1 MSAIY
6 QVTDGVAVITMNNPP
21 VNGLSYANRVGIAD
35 GLNQALADNAVQAV
49 VLTGAGRAFS
59 AGADISELDSPKA
72 LAEPN
77 LLSLI
82 LACENASKPVVAALH
97 SVAMGGGL
105 EFDACEM
112 SAAEHI
118 TKLSAGNSP
127 FVAVPVFIS
136 MLLLPIFSI
145 HYPHIIF

>member
-1 MSAIY
+1 MSALY
-6 QVTDGVAVITMNNPP
+6 QIIDGVAVITMNHPP

-77 LLSLI
+77 LMTLI
-82 LACENASKPVVAALH
+82 RMIESSSKPVVAAIH
-97 SVAMGGGL
+97 SICMGGGL
-105 EFDACEM
+105 ELALSCQYRVA
-112 SAAEHI
+112 SPGAAIGLPEVKI
-118 TKLSAGNSP
+118 GVIPGAGGTQR
-127 FVAVPVFIS
+127 
-136 MLLLPIFSI
+136 LPRVLG
-145 HYPHIIF
+145 